1 MRFDYV
7 IGNPPYQV
15 ETIQNEVSKKNGQT
29 PKKNIFHYFQMEA
42 DKIASESTV
51 MIYPAGRWIQRSGKG
66 LADFGLSQINDEK
79 LQDILFYPNAK
90 EVFPSA
96 AIADGVSVVVKRMNK
111 KQGGFNYYYCEDKNE
126 RKIHMENPGENILP
140 LNPNDVAIIGKIE
153 DFVNRYN
160 LNFLHDRILPRT
172 LFGIESDFVS
182 ENPHLVREYQDDALV
197 DFSREVKLFTN
208 DKAGKSGRAKWF
220 VTQRSVIKNNMN
232 LISKW
237 KVVVSSANAGGQKRD
252 NQLEIMDN
260 HSAFGRARVAL
271 AVFDT
276 RNEAENFY
284 SYVRSYVARYAF
296 LMTDEA
302 LTTLGF
308 KVPDFRDYSNSN
320 ALLDFSTNL
329 DEQLYRMIGF
339 TTDEVRYLETTVDNV
354 RG

>member
-1 MRFDYV
+1 M
-7 IGNPPYQV
+7 
-15 ETIQNEVSKKNGQT
+15 
-29 PKKNIFHYFQMEA
+29 
-42 DKIASESTV
+42 
-51 MIYPAGRWIQRSGKG
+51 
-66 LADFGLSQINDEK
+66 
-79 LQDILFYPNAK
+79 
-90 EVFPSA
+90 FPSA

>member
-7 IGNPPYQV
+7 IGNPPYQA
-15 ETIQNEVSKKNGQT
+15 ETTQKEASKKNGQT
-29 PKKNIFHYFQMEA
+29 PKKNIFHYFQIEA

-66 LADFGLSQINDEK
+66 LAEFGLSQINDEK
-79 LQDILFYPNAK
+79 LQDVLFYPNAK

-96 AIADGVSVVVKRMNK
+96 AIADGVSVVVKKMSKN
-111 KQGGFNYYYCEDKNE
+111 QGGFNYFYCENNRE
-126 RKIHMENPGENILP
+126 LKIHMDNPGESILP
-140 LNPNDVAIIGKIE
+140 LNPNDVVILGKIE
-153 DFVNRYN
+153 DFVEHNK
-160 LNFLHDRILPRT
+160 LHFLHDRILPRS

-182 ENPHLVREYQDDALV
+182 ENPQLVREYQDDAHV
-197 DFSREVKLFTN
+197 DFSQEVKLFTN
-208 DKAGKSGRAKWF
+208 DKAGKAGRAKWY
-220 VTQRSVIKNNMN
+220 VTQKSIIKNNVDF
-232 LISKW
+232 ISKW

-260 HSAFGRARVAL
+260 HSAFGRSRVAL

-276 RNEAENFY
+276 RKEAENFFA
-284 SYVRSYVARYAF
+284 YVKSYVARYAF

-302 LTTLGF
+302 LTTLGY
-308 KVPDFRDYSNSN
+308 KVPDLKNYNSSNSFI
-320 ALLDFSTNL
+320 DFSKNL

-339 TTDEVRYLETTVDNV
+339 TTNEIKYLETTVDNV